1 MGDYVRMI
9 KLLAFMDIETGIGRT
24 IFSDGTIGISEELLW
39 PMISALNNFVIECTT
54 DDRGLVNAS
63 LEDIKIYLYP
73 PLGETNSLRFIF
85 FTDLYENN
93 QYIEERGQA
102 IFELMSQ
109 FLTFEV
115 FSPPEDIMIKV
126 LEIAKYTQILPIE
139 NIKQVFIEELK
150 YKSETLEKT
159 GQVYFADL
167 FIGDIDQGKV
177 FTFAKKEELQEKD
190 SVMLFSELLTSFS
203 MDDEIIAKSSLSI
216 DEKRRLERIGISTS
230 EMLEGWFLKQLVGN
244 ESDFWLVAYFFY
256 KKGSEEQI
264 KEFLNWIW
272 EEISNE
278 IRMRIT
284 KKPF

>member
-1 MGDYVRMI
+1 MI